1 MIHGLVVCLWLLVCA
16 VQDMRQRQIANR
28 LTLGALLLALIY
40 LLWKDVTWLGAPGEQ
55 GLWALALTLLLT
67 VPGYALGRFGAGD
80 VKLLAALALLSDSEH
95 VLGALVGAGVS
106 NIMWLMLAP
115 KLWPLM
121 SQGFRKRLGY
131 LAPDA
136 SKKLPFAPFLLVGFA
151 LTWFWI
157 H

>member
-1 MIHGLVVCLWLLVCA
+1 MIHGLVVCLWLLLCA
-16 VQDMRQRQIANR
+16 LQDIRQRLIANR
-28 LTLGALLLALIY
+28 LTLGAALLALAY
-40 LLWKDVTWLGAPGEQ
+40 LLWSGTTWLGASGEQ

-95 VLGALVGAGVS
+95 VLGALIGAGVA
-106 NIMWLMLAP
+106 NALWLLAAP

-121 SQGFRKRLGY
+121 RQGLRRRLGY
-131 LAPDA
+131 LELDV
-136 SKKLPFAPFLLVGFA
+136 SKKLPYAPFLLVGFT
-151 LTWFWI
+151 LTLFWI